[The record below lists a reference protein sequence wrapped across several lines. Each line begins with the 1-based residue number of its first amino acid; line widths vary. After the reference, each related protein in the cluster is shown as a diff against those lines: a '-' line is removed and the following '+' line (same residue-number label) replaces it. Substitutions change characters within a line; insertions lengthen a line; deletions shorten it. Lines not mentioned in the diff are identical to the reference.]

1 MGLEGQAGQA
11 LTQYGGDYWTQKWMV
26 FTGDL

>member
-11 LTQYGGDYWTQKWMV
+11 LTQCGEDYWTQEWMV
-26 FTGDL
+26 FTGNL